1 VQSAYLTVPQ
11 VAAELDMSP
20 DGVYKLIKRGRLP
33 AIRRSER
40 GLRVSRVALAAYL
53 RRLRQS
59 EVGLPQA
66 GVLKGEVANVR
77 AGDGARQS
85 EVELGQGEVP
95 QDEPSDTRA
104 QDASVDVAQ
113 LRAEF
118 ERETGLPPREWE
130 RRWRADELEDTAEHM
145 RLAIRALGLL
155 LAE

>member
-11 VAAELDMSP
+11 VAAELDMSS

-59 EVGLPQA
+59 EVGLQQ
-66 GVLKGEVANVR
+66 GEVS
-77 AGDGARQS
+77 QS
-85 EVELGQGEVP
+85 EV
-95 QDEPSDTRA
+95 SNARA
-104 QDASVDVAQ
+104 RETSLDVDR

-118 ERETGLPPREWE
+118 ELETGLSPREWD
-130 RRWRADELEDTAEHM
+130 RRWTAHELDDTAEHM
-145 RLAIRALGLL
+145 RLTIRALGLL
-155 LAE
+155 VAEQ

>member
-59 EVGLPQA
+59 EIRPQQ
-66 GVLKGEVANVR
+66 GEVA
-77 AGDGARQS
+77 QS
-85 EVELGQGEVP
+85 EVADVRAREVGL
-95 QDEPSDTRA
+95 D
-104 QDASVDVAQ
+104 VDR

-118 ERETGLPPREWE
+118 ERETGLSPREWE
-130 RRWRADELEDTAEHM
+130 RRWKADELEDTAEHM
-145 RLAIRALGLL
+145 RLVIRALGLL
-155 LAE
+155 VAERQRFGSGSGDPSQARSR